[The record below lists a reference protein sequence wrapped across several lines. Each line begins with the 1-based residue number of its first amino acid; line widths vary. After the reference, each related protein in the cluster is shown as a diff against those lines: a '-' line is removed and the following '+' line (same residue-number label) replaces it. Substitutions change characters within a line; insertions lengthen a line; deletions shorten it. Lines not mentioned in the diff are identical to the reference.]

1 MAGGL
6 IAEIPKPK
14 RIHVILSKLMGGTMV
29 FWVLWR
35 LKHDWQ
41 EIVGHKYVFE
51 KEDEEKA
58 KQKHARSE
66 WLSKQTLSWKG
77 DTKSEKEC
85 QCSSGIRITQ
95 DCYLPSEKLYKIF
108 EEP

>member
-41 EIVGHKYVFE
+41 EIVVRLLIEYN
-51 KEDEEKA
+51 
-58 KQKHARSE
+58 
-66 WLSKQTLSWKG
+66 LCL
-77 DTKSEKEC
+77 
-85 QCSSGIRITQ
+85 
-95 DCYLPSEKLYKIF
+95 LLY
-108 EEP
+108 

>member
-1 MAGGL
+1 MEPGSNIIDHDISLELIFPPQHRCFLGKKMAGGL

-58 KQKHARSE
+58 KQKH
-66 WLSKQTLSWKG
+66 G
-77 DTKSEKEC
+77 
-85 QCSSGIRITQ
+85 GHH
-95 DCYLPSEKLYKIF
+95 
-108 EEP
+108 

>member
-41 EIVGHKYVFE
+41 EIVVRFLIEYNVCLSVIARGLHFTEQSDIIVSNLNYVFLV
-51 KEDEEKA
+51 
-58 KQKHARSE
+58 S
-66 WLSKQTLSWKG
+66 SKNKVEVIIIG
-77 DTKSEKEC
+77 H
-85 QCSSGIRITQ
+85 
-95 DCYLPSEKLYKIF
+95 
-108 EEP
+108 